1 MGEGR
6 ICLSNFLPLPKVGK
20 WIYQESFWSWKP
32 EKEKD
37 LFCKLLENVKTKQAP
52 LHTAILTVKHFKEL
66 MTHFTR
72 DIYGEDVQ
80 GSYSS
85 PKAKDRNTN
94 DLVWVAVLIQDADH
108 LQQG

>member
-1 MGEGR
+1 
-6 ICLSNFLPLPKVGK
+6 
-20 WIYQESFWSWKP
+20 
-32 EKEKD
+32 
-37 LFCKLLENVKTKQAP
+37 
-52 LHTAILTVKHFKEL
+52 VKHFKEL

-108 LQQG
+108 VQQG